1 MTAGVISTLLTA
13 CFKISDEMT
22 DEKLKITI
30 LGSGTSTGVPQIGCM
45 CKVCTSTDPR
55 DKRLR
60 QSALVEYCGKR
71 ILIDCGPDFRQQ
83 IMSTGDAHLDAMLL
97 THIHYDHIGGLEELR
112 GFYELPIYARN
123 DVISDLRHRL
133 AYCFA
138 EHPYPGVPHYNLV
151 EINDSDPFDC
161 AGITIEPIPV
171 MHYRLPILGFKIGN
185 LAYITDCK
193 TIAREQIERLHGIPL
208 LVLNALRIEKHLSH
222 ISLSQ
227 ALEIIEQVQPAKAV
241 LIHMSHGI
249 GLHAQ
254 VSKTLPPNVELAYDG
269 AIYEV

>member
-1 MTAGVISTLLTA
+1 MTN
-13 CFKISDEMT
+13 EQ
-22 DEKLKITI
+22 LKITI
-30 LGSGTSTGVPQIGCM
+30 LGSGTSTGVPQIGCL
-45 CKVCTSTDPR
+45 CEVCCSTDPH

-60 QSALVEYCGKR
+60 QSAIIEYRGKR

-83 IMSTGDAHLDAMLL
+83 ILSTGDAHIDALLL

-112 GFYELPIYARN
+112 GFSNFPIYARR
-123 DVISDLRHRL
+123 DVIDAIHRRL

-138 EHPYPGVPHYNLV
+138 EHPYPGVPHYNLI

-171 MHYRLPILGFKIGN
+171 MHYRLPILGFKIGS

-193 TIAREQIERLHGIPL
+193 TISQEQIERLHGIPL
-208 LVLNALRIEKHLSH
+208 LVLNALRIEEHISH

-227 ALEIIEQVQPAKAV
+227 ALEIIDQIQPGRAV
-241 LIHMSHGI
+241 LIHMSHNI
-249 GLHAQ
+249 GLHAET
-254 VSKTLPPNVELAYDG
+254 SKLLPDNVELAYDG
-269 AIYEV
+269 ATYEV